1 MHLIGARCLFY
12 LIIFGLKVSHHPPIS
27 AFYAEHVNKRVQLEG
42 YTWTKSSFLGL
53 SIAVHMVGKAV
64 VSLIDLDEE
73 YVMTFPSAYGRSILG
88 VPWFEMGGTVQIDC
102 AKTGYQATIQFLTK
116 PFYGGKKHQI
126 SGSICGADRKVLNTI
141 EGDWNG
147 TMFLKTGKK
156 IEILINTQ
164 SMPQIRKQTRKLK
177 EQCET
182 ESRRIWKDVTYSLRT
197 KQIEDATLSKQRIE
211 AKQRE
216 GVKLRKEQ
224 GVKWE
229 NKYFVE
235 QAENS
240 WVYKNPLKE
249 RLKNNNTI
257 KDIVT

>member
-1 MHLIGARCLFY
+1 MI
-12 LIIFGLKVSHHPPIS
+12 
-27 AFYAEHVNKRVQLEG
+27 
-42 YTWTKSSFLGL
+42 
-53 SIAVHMVGKAV
+53 GKAV

-73 YVMTFPSAYGRSILG
+73 YIMTFPSAYGRSILS
-88 VPWFEMGGTVQIDC
+88 VPWFEMGGTVQIEC

-126 SGSICGADRKVLNTI
+126 SGSICGTDKKVLNTI

-147 TMFLKTGKK
+147 TMLLKSGKK

-164 SMPQIRKQTRKLK
+164 SMPQIRKKTRKLK

-197 KQIEDATLSKQRIE
+197 KQLEKATSNKQKIE

-216 GVKLRKEQ
+216 GVKIRKEQ
-224 GVKWE
+224 GIKWE
-229 NKYFVE
+229 SRYFEE
-235 QAENS
+235 QGENS
-240 WVYKNPLKE
+240 WVYKKPLKE
-249 RLKNNNTI
+249 RLMTKNNINSN
-257 KDIVT
+257 

>member
-1 MHLIGARCLFY
+1 M
-12 LIIFGLKVSHHPPIS
+12 
-27 AFYAEHVNKRVQLEG
+27 
-42 YTWTKSSFLGL
+42 
-53 SIAVHMVGKAV
+53 
-64 VSLIDLDEE
+64 
-73 YVMTFPSAYGRSILG
+73 
-88 VPWFEMGGTVQIDC
+88 
-102 AKTGYQATIQFLTK
+102 
-116 PFYGGKKHQI
+116 
-126 SGSICGADRKVLNTI
+126 
-141 EGDWNG
+141 
-147 TMFLKTGKK
+147 
-156 IEILINTQ
+156 
-164 SMPQIRKQTRKLK
+164 
-177 EQCET
+177 
-182 ESRRIWKDVTYSLRT
+182 TYSLRT